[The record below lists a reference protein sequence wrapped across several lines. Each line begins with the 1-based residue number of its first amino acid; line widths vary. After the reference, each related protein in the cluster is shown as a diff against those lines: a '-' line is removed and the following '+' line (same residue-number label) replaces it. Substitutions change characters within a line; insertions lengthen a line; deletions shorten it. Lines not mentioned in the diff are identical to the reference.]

1 MMMEDINITVYE
13 LVNPAR
19 CEVCRESAEFHVVV
33 DDVDHYYCFDHLP
46 TLASVVINKQYGRSY
61 DR

>member
-1 MMMEDINITVYE
+1 MMEDINIAVYE

-33 DDVDHYYCFDHLP
+33 DDADHYYCFYHLP
-46 TLASVVINKQYGRSY
+46 TLVSIVGEYR
-61 DR
+61 R